1 MGVSATAAS
10 SGTTSSEAATTGS
23 AAWSSEGSVSTS
35 LEADRLAAFFFWA
48 STTKLAT
55 TAARSSSLVT
65 SATSAASGQELRL
78 TGAGF
83 AASTDVAVSSFCSPS
98 FSSSFFFGSTMPF
111 WTAQLRQDFRNR
123 LENEAFR
130 FSPGPRGEV
139 GEVAGSWLTFR
150 FLNEAGNVAVLS
162 KVVKAG
168 STISSLA
175 FASPAF
181 DPFFDSFAP
190 ISGDCK
196 LFQVKRSQ
204 FSCRSESSNKSL

>member
-10 SGTTSSEAATTGS
+10 SGTTSSEAASTGS
-23 AAWSSEGSVSTS
+23 AAWSSEGSLSTS
-35 LEADRLAAFFFWA
+35 LEADRLGAFFFWA

-83 AASTDVAVSSFCSPS
+83 ASRAVAVSAFCSPS

-111 WTAQLRQDFRNR
+111 WTAQLRHDLRN
-123 LENEAFR
+123 LFENEALR
-130 FSPGPRGEV
+130 LSPGPRGEV
-139 GEVAGSWLTFR
+139 GEVVGSWLTFL
-150 FLNEAGNVAVLS
+150 FLKEAGSVAVLS

-168 STISSLA
+168 SAASSLA

-181 DPFFDSFAP
+181 NPFFDSFAP

-196 LFQVKRSQ
+196 LFQ
-204 FSCRSESSNKSL
+204 

>member
-23 AAWSSEGSVSTS
+23 AAWSSEGSLSTS

-78 TGAGF
+78 TVAGF
-83 AASTDVAVSSFCSPS
+83 ASTVVAVSSFCSPS
-98 FSSSFFFGSTMPF
+98 AASSFFFGSTIPF

-130 FSPGPRGEV
+130 LSPGPRGEV
-139 GEVAGSWLTFR
+139 GEVIGSWLTFR
-150 FLNEAGNVAVLS
+150 FLKETGSVAVLS

-181 DPFFDSFAP
+181 GPFFDSFAP

-196 LFQVKRSQ
+196 PFQVKRSQ